1 MHPVNY
7 LFQDI
12 YRNDWSIS
20 SNAATAKRRGRAGP
34 WVRELRSFVRRKRS

>member
-12 YRNDWSIS
+12 YGNDWSIGS
-20 SNAATAKRRGRAGP
+20 TVTTQKRRERDSP
-34 WVRELRSFVRRKRS
+34 WVRELRSLLERKRS

>member
-12 YRNDWSIS
+12 YRNDWSIGS
-20 SNAATAKRRGRAGP
+20 TATKQRRHENASL
-34 WVRELRSFVRRKRS
+34 WVRELRFFVERRRS

>member
-12 YRNDWSIS
+12 YRNDWSIGS
-20 SNAATAKRRGRAGP
+20 AATTQRRHAGASP
-34 WVRELRSFVRRKRS
+34 WVRELRLFVERRRS